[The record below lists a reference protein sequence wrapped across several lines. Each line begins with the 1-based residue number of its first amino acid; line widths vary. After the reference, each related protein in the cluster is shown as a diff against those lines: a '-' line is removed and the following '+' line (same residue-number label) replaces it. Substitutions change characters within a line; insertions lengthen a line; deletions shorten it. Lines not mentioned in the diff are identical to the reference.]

1 MSDLTHLSQLAED
14 YLHEHTFQ
22 KGDLVT
28 WKPGLRN
35 RKMPDYGEPMV
46 VVEVLGEPVYDQT
59 ADSGSPYFRE
69 PLTVRCLLV
78 DEEGDA
84 LVFYYDARRLMP
96 YRDYRSS
103 VAN

>member
-1 MSDLTHLSQLAED
+1 MSDLNRLSRLADD
-14 YLHEHTFQ
+14 YLTEHRFVQ
-22 KGDLVT
+22 GDLVT

-46 VVEVLGEPVYDQT
+46 VVEVLAEPVYDQT

-69 PLTVRCLLV
+69 PLTVLCLLI
-78 DEEGDA
+78 DEDGDA
-84 LVFYYDARRLMP
+84 LVFYYDAHRLMP
-96 YRDYRSS
+96 YGNWRSS

>member
-1 MSDLTHLSQLAED
+1 MSDLSRLSQLAQD
-14 YLHEHTFQ
+14 YLYEHRFQ
-22 KGDLVT
+22 QGDLVT

-46 VVEVLGEPVYDQT
+46 VVEVLDEPVYDQT
-59 ADSGSPYFRE
+59 IDSGSPYFRE

-78 DEEGDA
+78 DEDGDA
-84 LVFYYDARRLMP
+84 LVFYYDAGRLMP
-96 YRDYRSS
+96 YGNWRSS

>member
-1 MSDLTHLSQLAED
+1 MSDLNRLSQLAED
-14 YLHEHTFQ
+14 YLHEHRFQ
-22 KGDLVT
+22 RGDLVT

-46 VVEVLGEPVYDQT
+46 VVEVLDEPVYDQT

-69 PLTVRCLLV
+69 PLSVRCLLV
-78 DEEGDA
+78 DEDGDA

-96 YRDYRSS
+96 YGDWRSS